1 MALKKYRWRGFTY
14 KIAEEDLD
22 KYPGA
27 VPVEASAKTPVKA
40 PAVKAKA
47 EPKNKKK
54 EAPKDKKRT
63 ATSTKSKGE

>member
-14 KIAEEDLD
+14 KIADEDLD

-27 VPVEASAKTPVKA
+27 VPVEAPAKA
-40 PAVKAKA
+40 PVSVPEVKAKA

-54 EAPKDKKRT
+54 EAPKNK
-63 ATSTKSKGE
+63 